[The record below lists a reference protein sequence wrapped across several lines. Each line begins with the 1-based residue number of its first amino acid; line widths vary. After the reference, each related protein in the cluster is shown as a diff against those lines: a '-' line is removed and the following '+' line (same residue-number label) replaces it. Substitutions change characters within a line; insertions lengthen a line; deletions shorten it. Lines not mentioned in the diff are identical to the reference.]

1 MAATLDEGGNDDID
15 EDMDDDEDAKPKK
28 KLSRAA
34 RRELSDSEGD
44 DDHNDLDF
52 ADTRS
57 EASVGSLYSERTLDL
72 GGMNRGHASSAS
84 LALPDGHYHDDG
96 DDDDDSDG
104 EGDGYYEDDRALKER
119 GKISAG
125 VGDLSEKRGK
135 TREDALTSLRETLR
149 NFHES
154 HGPLLEAHSEELL
167 GGAMASL
174 RRGGREGALA
184 AELLDLNRA
193 SVLFE
198 DAYELVAFLTYMQT
212 RHEVRCTGR
221 TSRFDEASYRSS
233 CL

>member
-1 MAATLDEGGNDDID
+1 MGKKGKGSADSGGGGGVGGF
-15 EDMDDDEDAKPKK
+15 DAKPKK

-84 LALPDGHYHDDG
+84 LALPDGHYHDDD

-184 AELLDLNRA
+184 AELLG
-193 SVLFE
+193 VLFVVAE
-198 DAYELVAFLTYMQT
+198 DF
-212 RHEVRCTGR
+212 
-221 TSRFDEASYRSS
+221 SNDEDNEAHQVHRIIVDNHFPGNVER
-233 CL
+233 